1 MNNFELTRESDV
13 SDGKR
18 PPRKKGFFGLLA
30 SCGGM
35 LESRGFTR
43 SFLNGDSVSSSSPR
57 DVTQLLAAWGSGDKS
72 AFDQLLPL
80 VHAELRRIAQRQ
92 MRQERP
98 GHTLQAT
105 ALVNEAYLRLAGD
118 QGLEWR
124 DRAHFFA
131 VCAQVMRHI
140 LIDHARSRGR
150 EKRGGGAI
158 QVSLN
163 DALIVA
169 DEQATDMLALDEA
182 LSALE
187 RMDPQMARVVELRY
201 FAGLTVEETAEV
213 LNSSPRTVRRDWR
226 RAKAWLYRMI
236 REGTTDETR
245 PLAPGR

>member
-1 MNNFELTRESDV
+1 MST
-13 SDGKR
+13 
-18 PPRKKGFFGLLA
+18 
-30 SCGGM
+30 
-35 LESRGFTR
+35 
-43 SFLNGDSVSSSSPR
+43 SSPQ
-57 DVTQLLAAWGSGDKS
+57 DVTQLLAAWGEGDRS
-72 AFDQLLPL
+72 ALDKLLPL

-118 QGLEWR
+118 QQLEWR

-150 EKRGGGAI
+150 EKRGGGAV

-169 DEQATDMLALDEA
+169 DDQIADILALDEA

-187 RMDPQMARVVELRY
+187 RMDPQKARLVELRY

-213 LNSSPRTVRRDWR
+213 LNSSPRTVRREWR
-226 RAKAWLYRMI
+226 RARAWLYRMMS
-236 REGTTDETR
+236 EGTADETR
-245 PLAPGR
+245 PLATG